1 MGVLEAI
8 RSRGNDL
15 RPQAEINVTPL
26 VDVMLV
32 LLIVFMVTAPML
44 TAGLPVDLP
53 KATTA
58 HPLERSEPIVV
69 TLDRDGNAQLGDKGV
84 AVDGL
89 GDAILTLTAGDR
101 TRAIHVRADRECRH
115 GAVVAVLDQLGA
127 HGLSRIA
134 ILTERAPGGRA
145 PRPDDKPSDS
155 R

>member
-1 MGVLEAI
+1 MGVLEAM
-8 RSRGNDL
+8 RSRGGEL
-15 RPQAEINVTPL
+15 RPQADINVTPL

-53 KATTA
+53 KAATA
-58 HPLERSEPIVV
+58 PPLERSEPIVV
-69 TLDRDGNAQLGDKGV
+69 TLDRDGNIQLGDTGV

-101 TRAIHVRADRECRH
+101 TRAVHIRADRECRH

-127 HGLSRIA
+127 HGLSRVA

-145 PRPDDKPSDS
+145 PRQDDKPRDP